1 MLLFKTNK
9 QNLSSLK
16 EIPFKLERDLQKVF
30 ETNLTELTQL
40 ILVKSE
46 FTIKNYRIDT
56 LAFDEDAKGFVI
68 IEYKRSNSNS
78 VVDQGVAYLNLML
91 DYKAEF
97 IVEYNERFSKSLLR
111 SEVDWSQTK
120 VMFVSPGFNENQ
132 KQATNFKDLAIELW
146 EVKQF
151 EGDII
156 TVNPIKKSKSAPS
169 IKQLQGAEDT
179 ELKKVVSEIKI
190 YTEEDHLIGKS
201 DEVKELYENF
211 KNAILNLSNDT
222 DVKPKKQEI
231 GFIKNG
237 KIFSDICILKSGLK
251 LWINLKRGQLDD
263 PKGLARDVSSVG
275 HWGNGDY
282 EIVIKD
288 TKDLEYIMS
297 LVKQSVSDIG

>member
-9 QNLSSLK
+9 QNLASLK

-30 ETNLTELTQL
+30 EANLNALTQL
-40 ILVKSE
+40 TLVKSE

-56 LAFDEDAKGFVI
+56 LAFDEEAKAFVV
-68 IEYKRSNSNS
+68 IEYKRSNNNS
-78 VVDQGVAYLNLML
+78 VVDQGIAYLNLML

-97 IVEYNERFSKSLLR
+97 IIEYNERFTKSLR
-111 SEVDWSQTK
+111 RDEIDWSQTK

-156 TVNPIKKSKSAPS
+156 TVNAIKKSKSAPS
-169 IKQLQGAEDT
+169 IKQLQGADDT
-179 ELKKVVSEIKI
+179 ELKKVVNEIKV
-190 YTEEDHLIGKS
+190 YTEEEHLQGKS
-201 DEVKELYENF
+201 DLTRELYEQY
-211 KNAILNLSNDT
+211 KEAIINLNSSIEIAPRKLRMSFRLDNKIVC
-222 DVKPKKQEI
+222 DVLIQQ
-231 GFIKNG
+231 N
-237 KIFSDICILKSGLK
+237 SLK

-282 EIVIKD
+282 EIAIKD

-297 LVKQSVSDIG
+297 LVKQALI

>member
-1 MLLFKTNK
+1 MLLFKNDK
-9 QNLSSLK
+9 QTLSTLK
-16 EIPFKLERDLQKVF
+16 EIPFKLERDLQKIF
-30 ETNLTELTQL
+30 EAHLTELTHL
-40 ILVKSE
+40 TLVKSE
-46 FTIKNYRIDT
+46 FMIKNYRLDT
-56 LAFDEDAKGFVI
+56 LAFDETVKAFVI

-78 VVDQGVAYLNLML
+78 VVDQGIAYLNLML

-97 IVEYNERFSKSLLR
+97 IVEYNERFGKSLLR

-156 TVNPIKKSKSAPS
+156 TVNAIKKSKSAPS

-179 ELKKVVSEIKI
+179 ELKKVVNEIKV
-190 YTEEDHLIGKS
+190 YTEEDHLQGKS
-201 DEVKELYENF
+201 EEVKELYETF
-211 KNAILNLSNDT
+211 KEAILNLANDT
-222 DVKPKKQEI
+222 DIKPKKQEI
-231 GFIKNG
+231 GFTRNG
-237 KIFSDICILKSGLK
+237 KIFTDICILKGNLK
-251 LWINLKRGQLDD
+251 LWINLKREQLDD
-263 PKGLARDVSSVG
+263 PKGIARDVSSVG

-282 EIVIKD
+282 EVVIKD

-297 LVKQSVSDIG
+297 LVKQAI